1 MEKFNIFEIYGQV
14 HNEKI
19 ETPKVEVQS
28 YSPISTKRRT
38 PKVVNGKFSL
48 MESLKGEDT
57 SIQENITYSKD
68 GYVKKI
74 VNLAGKLMKDITING
89 ITYRYNPT
97 YKTYNSVKN
106 NDLLHKTHFGIKESV
121 DGDRTLAP
129 DIKRHFL
136 EIISTYNS
144 FSEQMSRQSDILET
158 AQTLGGVVDAA
169 KELTLAEGNDWFDKI
184 TVKRN
189 MNELDKLDKQ
199 FDKFAVDA
207 KKMDER
213 LHALYEDMG
222 HILNRYYEISDIDP
236 SVMRERLG
244 GVDEASKATYKHILM
259 LRNDKTDEVFNVGA
273 FTTLGGAH
281 IALQAFKKTA
291 PSHMEYYLTK
301 K

>member
-1 MEKFNIFEIYGQV
+1 MKKFNIFEIYGQV
-14 HNEKI
+14 HNDKI

-28 YSPISTKRRT
+28 YSPISTKQRT
-38 PKVVNGKFSL
+38 PKIVNGKFSL
-48 MESLKGEDT
+48 MESL
-57 SIQENITYSKD
+57 
-68 GYVKKI
+68 
-74 VNLAGKLMKDITING
+74 
-89 ITYRYNPT
+89 R
-97 YKTYNSVKN
+97 
-106 NDLLHKTHFGIKESV
+106 ESV
-121 DGDRTLAP
+121 GGDRTLAP

-144 FSEQMSRQSDILET
+144 FREQMSRQSDIVET

-184 TVKRN
+184 TIKRN

-236 SVMRERLG
+236 AVLNQRLG
-244 GVDEASKATYKHILM
+244 RVDESKNVKYKFQLTVKNTY
-259 LRNDKTDEVFNVGA
+259 TDEEFIVGA
-273 FTTLGGAH
+273 FVALGDANNAHTLF
-281 IALQAFKKTA
+281 QKQA
-291 PSHMEYYLTK
+291 PSHLKYTLTK
-301 K
+301 I

>member
-1 MEKFNIFEIYGQV
+1 MKKFNIFEIYGQV
-14 HNEKI
+14 HNDKI

-28 YSPISTKRRT
+28 YSPISTKQRT
-38 PKVVNGKFSL
+38 PKIVNGKFSL
-48 MESLKGEDT
+48 MESL
-57 SIQENITYSKD
+57 
-68 GYVKKI
+68 
-74 VNLAGKLMKDITING
+74 
-89 ITYRYNPT
+89 R
-97 YKTYNSVKN
+97 
-106 NDLLHKTHFGIKESV
+106 ESV
-121 DGDRTLAP
+121 NGDRTLAP

-144 FSEQMSRQSDILET
+144 FREQMSRQSDIVET

-184 TVKRN
+184 TIKRN

-236 SVMRERLG
+236 AVMNQRLG
-244 GVDEASKATYKHILM
+244 RVDEAKRVDYKHILM
-259 LRNDKTDEVFNVGA
+259 LRNHETDEVFKIGA
-273 FTTLGGAH
+273 FTALGDAH
-281 IALQAFKKTA
+281 TALQAFKKTA
-291 PSHMEYYLTK
+291 PKHMEYYLTK

>member
-1 MEKFNIFEIYGQV
+1 MKKFNIFEIYGQV

-19 ETPKVEVQS
+19 ETPKIEVQS

-38 PKVVNGKFSL
+38 PKIVNGKFSL
-48 MESLKGEDT
+48 MESLK
-57 SIQENITYSKD
+57 
-68 GYVKKI
+68 
-74 VNLAGKLMKDITING
+74 
-89 ITYRYNPT
+89 
-97 YKTYNSVKN
+97 
-106 NDLLHKTHFGIKESV
+106 ESV
-121 DGDRTLAP
+121 GSDRTLAP

-169 KELTLAEGNDWFDKI
+169 KELTISEGNDWFDKI

-189 MNELDKLDKQ
+189 MNELDKLDRQ

-236 SVMRERLG
+236 AVMKQRLG
-244 GVDEASKATYKHILM
+244 RVDEATKTTYKHILM
-259 LRNDKTDEVFNVGA
+259 LRNDKTDEVFKIGA
-273 FTTLGGAH
+273 FTAMGDAQT
-281 IALQAFKKTA
+281 ALQSFKKTA

-301 K
+301 N

>member
-1 MEKFNIFEIYGQV
+1 MKKFNIFEIYGQV

-38 PKVVNGKFSL
+38 PKIVNGKFSL
-48 MESLKGEDT
+48 MESLK
-57 SIQENITYSKD
+57 
-68 GYVKKI
+68 
-74 VNLAGKLMKDITING
+74 
-89 ITYRYNPT
+89 
-97 YKTYNSVKN
+97 
-106 NDLLHKTHFGIKESV
+106 ESV
-121 DGDRTLAP
+121 GSDRTLAP

-236 SVMRERLG
+236 AVMRERLG
-244 GVDEASKATYKHILM
+244 RVDETNKPNYKHILM
-259 LRNDKTDEVFNVGA
+259 LKNNNTDETFKIGA
-273 FTTLGGAH
+273 F
-281 IALQAFKKTA
+281 IAQGDAFTALNAFKKTA
-291 PSHMEYYLTK
+291 PKHMEYYLSK